1 MIRFESIALLAAL
14 FVVAGCKTTQSAE
27 ESPTGLPVPFE
38 LSFQSRRADNRATYY
53 ELSTDGSLGFGGGR
67 DGRYAIARPIGK
79 ITNEQAAQLWAIIRD
94 HNLLETE
101 GESYVLKLDW
111 KTVRYDVKITAASA
125 SNSFTLADTAPTGL
139 DALEKKLF
147 EIQGD
152 LRYSKLFRP
161 IDEAVRKG
169 EGSIKKKQ

>member
-1 MIRFESIALLAAL
+1 MIHFACIALFAAI
-14 FVVAGCKTTQSAE
+14 FAVTGCKTTQTAE

-38 LSFQSRRADNRATYY
+38 FSFQSRRADNRATYY

-79 ITNEQAAQLWAIIRD
+79 ITHTQAAQLWAIVRD
-94 HNLLETE
+94 HKLLETE

-111 KTVRYDVKITAASA
+111 KSVRYDVKIKAADA
-125 SNSFTLADTAPTGL
+125 SNSFTLADTAPTGVE
-139 DALEKKLF
+139 AMEKKLF

-152 LRYSKLFRP
+152 LRYSELFRP

-169 EGSIKKKQ
+169 DGSIKKKQ